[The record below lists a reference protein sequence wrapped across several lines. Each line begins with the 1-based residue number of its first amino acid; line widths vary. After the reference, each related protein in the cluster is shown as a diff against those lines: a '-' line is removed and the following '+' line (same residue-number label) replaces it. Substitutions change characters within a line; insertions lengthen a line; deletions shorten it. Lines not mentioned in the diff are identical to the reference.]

1 MRSLEIYR
9 PENSAGVR
17 LSRMLSK
24 ILPRQKNSLN
34 SILIS
39 IRRNDVIK
47 KYTSFLKNGNQKSQD
62 KFDNSYELYIETINE
77 YIMNKVYKR
86 VKNGIADEYEKTIL
100 SKYYYILK
108 LKDEKYEE
116 YVVRKQK
123 YLLRLDYYNLV
134 EEKSFIDFKR
144 MYEDKTI
151 DIYKKLLEIFQKND
165 KDKTIVKT
173 VLSIINSYCQDVS
186 IRDRTLEHD
195 AVMKYIKFK
204 AEMKKSN
211 IVDVITKNEML
222 IEVARTAF
230 SQEISKE
237 TMKDI
242 YMDLIKKINVWLN
255 DNINKKHFN
264 EVYNL
269 LLRIIKKYN
278 PKVKN
283 PIALEKEYLSK
294 DEKNK
299 YEELEKYIEKKTM
312 IKRVPRRRERRI
324 WIKKL

>member
-1 MRSLEIYR
+1 
-9 PENSAGVR
+9 
-17 LSRMLSK
+17 
-24 ILPRQKNSLN
+24 
-34 SILIS
+34 
-39 IRRNDVIK
+39 
-47 KYTSFLKNGNQKSQD
+47 
-62 KFDNSYELYIETINE
+62 
-77 YIMNKVYKR
+77 
-86 VKNGIADEYEKTIL
+86 
-100 SKYYYILK
+100 
-108 LKDEKYEE
+108 
-116 YVVRKQK
+116 
-123 YLLRLDYYNLV
+123 
-134 EEKSFIDFKR
+134 

-222 IEVARTAF
+222 IEVARTVF

-324 WIKKL
+324 